1 MKYFV
6 KCCIKEKQVHNRLTS
21 LICSVEE
28 ANRTTNYCYLNMFSL
43 AQKAPIKKTSL
54 KAVG

>member
-6 KCCIKEKQVHNRLTS
+6 KCYIKEKQVHNRLTS
-21 LICSVEE
+21 LICSVEG
-28 ANRTTNYCYLNMFSL
+28 AKRTTNYFYLNIFSL